1 MAVPKK
7 KKSHQKVFLKKRI
20 IFKNSFKLLNKL
32 PLKNSQKLNLKKIS
46 F

>member
-7 KKSHQKVFLKKRI
+7 KKSHQKVFLKKRN
-20 IFKNSFKLLNKL
+20 IFKKNIKLLKNNNPKRR
-32 PLKNSQKLNLKKIS
+32 LKQTIC

>member
-7 KKSHQKVFLKKRI
+7 KKSHQKVFLKKRNI
-20 IFKNSFKLLNKL
+20 YKNNLKLLNKSFS
-32 PLKNSQKLNLKKIS
+32 KNSQKLNFKQIS